1 MASGEELLASI
12 RPGMELTKNF
22 FLRIYGY
29 ELSFPGFAEVALTRL
44 EEAGCSKA
52 RNYYTCI
59 VAEWGYYHDKMLA
72 GVAAWYRKQD
82 FTKKGDDRNWREAEL
97 LEKRRELLE
106 KKLELLREK
115 KLLLMQQSRQLKR
128 N

>member
-1 MASGEELLASI
+1 MASREELLASI

-72 GVAAWYRKQD
+72 GMGSSGRK
-82 FTKKGDDRNWREAEL
+82 GERNG
-97 LEKRRELLE
+97 
-106 KKLELLREK
+106 
-115 KLLLMQQSRQLKR
+115 
-128 N
+128 

>member
-52 RNYYTCI
+52 RNYYICI
-59 VAEWGYYHDKMLA
+59 VAEWGYNHEKMLA

-82 FTKKGDDRNWREAEL
+82 FTKKGDDELRKRQQEAEFL
-97 LEKRRELLE
+97 KEGLQKKSDRELLN
-106 KKLELLREK
+106 LLQTLRTENA
-115 KLLLMQQSRQLKR
+115 L
-128 N
+128 